1 MTGVSR
7 PTMTTSADL
16 LSLFDDEPSQGLESE
31 QPSPLVGDSLEKIA
45 DPFDPLQIK
54 INRRVVT
61 VEQVVK
67 RIRFDEIELAP
78 DFQRRAR
85 IWDIGRKSRLIESL
99 LLRIP
104 LPVFYV
110 AADAKENWRVVDG
123 LQRLTTIYDFM
134 DSGSPNQYKL
144 RGLEYLSELEN
155 VGYGDLPRGIIR
167 RIDETELNI
176 NIIESGTP
184 DRVMFN
190 IFKRLNTGGMS
201 LNGQEIRHAL
211 NPGPARTFLVEL
223 TQLPSFLAATCG
235 SVKDDRMGARELV
248 LRFVAFY
255 ITNYKQYVSDDLDGF
270 LNEAMRRLN
279 SMPAGQMEEIKNAF
293 DVSMLRA
300 LALFNDDAFRKRYDP
315 DDPRKPINRALFEA
329 WAIALSK
336 LSDEK
341 FSILYK
347 RRFDLQ
353 NSFSELLWEDE
364 DFSPSI
370 SVGTGNRSRVNKRF
384 GAIESIVYE
393 TINADLSSTG

>member
-1 MTGVSR
+1 MIDV
-7 PTMTTSADL
+7 PSAP
-16 LSLFDDEPSQGLESE
+16 SLFDDDPTQGLEGDD
-31 QPSPLVGDSLEKIA
+31 LVTPVPDPLEKLA

-54 INRRVVT
+54 ISRRVVT

-67 RIRFDEIELAP
+67 RIRYKEIELAP

-134 DSGSPNQYKL
+134 DTGGENQYTL
-144 RGLEYLSELEN
+144 RGLEYLSDIEG
-155 VGYGDLPRGIIR
+155 VGYESLPRGIIR

-201 LNGQEIRHAL
+201 LNNQEIRHAL
-211 NPGPARTFLVEL
+211 NPGHARNFLIEL
-223 TQLPSFLAATCG
+223 STLSLFQHATSF

-248 LRFVAFY
+248 LRFIAFY
-255 ITNYKQYVSDDLDGF
+255 LVNYKSYVADDLDGF
-270 LNEAMRRLN
+270 LNEAMRQLN
-279 SMPAGQMEEIKNAF
+279 IMSGNQLLEIKNAF
-293 DVSMLRA
+293 ESAMYRSLTIFD
-300 LALFNDDAFRKRYDP
+300 DDAFRKRYDENE
-315 DDPRKPINRALFEA
+315 PRKPINRALFES
-329 WAIALSK
+329 WAVSLSR
-336 LSDEK
+336 LTDEQFDRVQDRK
-341 FSILYK
+341 RELRDAFSTM
-347 RRFDLQ
+347 
-353 NSFSELLWEDE
+353 LWDDD
-364 DFSPSI
+364 DFASAI
-370 SVGTGNRSRVNKRF
+370 SVGTGNRSRVYKRF
-384 GAIESIVYE
+384 EAIEKLIGRF
-393 TINADLSSTG
+393 INV